1 MSGTACS
8 GMEQTAEAV
17 LERRL
22 DESSDGR
29 PKGFSLWVVVA
40 HEEVWIDRL
49 LEGPSYR
56 NWWRIDPTAG

>member
-1 MSGTACS
+1 
-8 GMEQTAEAV
+8 MEQTAEAV